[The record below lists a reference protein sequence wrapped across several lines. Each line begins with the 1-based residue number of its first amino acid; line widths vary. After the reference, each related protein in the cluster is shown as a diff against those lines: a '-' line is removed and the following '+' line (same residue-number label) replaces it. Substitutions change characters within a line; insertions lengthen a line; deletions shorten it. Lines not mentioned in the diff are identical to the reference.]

1 MSVDDAYQAARII
14 AINILATLKGQIA
27 STIAP
32 SLIKEESG
40 DLSGIPQID
49 VHEETLI
56 ALFPPGCSYAQW
68 SLEASTRSSASR
80 RSLAL
85 LRVWRALASSLLSST
100 APVISLSR

>member
-49 VHEETLI
+49 VHE
-56 ALFPPGCSYAQW
+56 
-68 SLEASTRSSASR
+68 
-80 RSLAL
+80 
-85 LRVWRALASSLLSST
+85 
-100 APVISLSR
+100 